1 MSLTTNIN
9 TIEEKQR
16 IAKHFN
22 GICKRLEVIKNL
34 KPYEKIWIT
43 EKDNVQIF
51 QIDNSYGQF
60 IIRKWGGQS
69 RESVITILEND
80 SKFIRENFKVLML
93 DTQKTM
99 KERINIAMS
108 GINNLK
114 ITYPT
119 HEARI
124 NEIIASLEDLQ

>member
-1 MSLTTNIN
+1 MSFVANIN

-34 KPYEKIWIT
+34 KPGEKIWIT
-43 EKDNVQIF
+43 EKDNVHIF

-80 SKFIRENFKVLML
+80 SKFIAENFKVLIL
-93 DTQKTM
+93 ETQQIM
-99 KERINIAMS
+99 KERINAAIV
-108 GINNLK
+108 GIGSLK
-114 ITYPT
+114 NTYPT
-119 HEARI
+119 HAERI
-124 NEIIASLEDLQ
+124 NEIIAILEKL